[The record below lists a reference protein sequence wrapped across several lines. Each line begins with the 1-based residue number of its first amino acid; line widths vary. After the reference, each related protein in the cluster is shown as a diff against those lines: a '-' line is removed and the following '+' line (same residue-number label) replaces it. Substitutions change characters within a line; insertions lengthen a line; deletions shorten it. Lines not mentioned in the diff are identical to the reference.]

1 MNLEDRIKAQFPGLI
16 VTLLSVLIGLAFSD
30 LVGLARERMTL
41 WPLDTGTLRTWGQ
54 IFAMAACSLSVWVI
68 FAHMNVSRLR
78 IPALADSVIV
88 FIIPL
93 AILFGNSL
101 VGRRDIW
108 PWFYFASFYLL
119 ISYVT
124 WLWQV
129 RTAVAEPEL
138 ASFARLTRPVGPLSV
153 LYVGIP
159 AYAAAGWA
167 DSRGLLSPVAEM
179 LVAMTPCP
187 AALFTAWIFIREWH
201 RAIATAQEEGAA
213 SFEPEKLTQRH
224 V

>member
-1 MNLEDRIKAQFPGLI
+1 MPDSGADPVNLEDRIKAQFPSLI

-41 WPLDTGTLRTWGQ
+41 WPLGVGTLRTWGQ
-54 IFAMAACSLSVWVI
+54 IFAMAACALSVWVI
-68 FAHMNVSRLR
+68 FAHMNVSRLS
-78 IPALADSVIV
+78 IPSLADSVIV

-101 VGRRDIW
+101 VGRKDIW

-119 ISYVT
+119 ISLVT

-129 RTAVAEPEL
+129 RTPLAEPEL
-138 ASFARLTRPVGPLSV
+138 ASFSRLTRPLGPLSV

-159 AYAAAGWA
+159 FYAAAGWTDA
-167 DSRGLLSPVAEM
+167 HGLLSPRAEA
-179 LVAMTPCP
+179 LVAMTASP
-187 AALFTAWIFIREWH
+187 AALLTAGIFMREWQ
-201 RAIATAQEEGAA
+201 RAITIAQGRAA
-213 SFEPEKLTQRH
+213 
-224 V
+224 